1 MVEVRRV
8 VIVGASLAGL
18 TAAETLRDAG
28 YEGTITVVEAASSLP
43 PDRPPLSKQVLSGE
57 WEPHRAAPPS
67 AERIDDFDLDLRFGV
82 RAAGLDVGGR
92 RLELPDGTLRFDR
105 LLVATGAS
113 PRHLSRPEAMEGI
126 HVLRT
131 MEDCLAIRSD
141 LDAEPGRVVVV
152 GAGFIGA
159 EVAATCRSRGLEV
172 TVLEALDVALG
183 RVLGPEIGGVVGDI
197 HRDNGVDL
205 KLGVGVEG
213 FEGSDRVGGVR
224 LNDGSLVAA
233 DVVVVGVGVVP
244 NTGWLAGSGLTVDDG
259 VVCDETCLAAPGVA
273 AAGDVARWPN
283 QLFGRSMRVEHW
295 DNALEQGAAAARRL
309 LAGAGEAVPYAPVPW
324 FWSDQYDR
332 KIQLAGWIDGADEC
346 KVVEGSLPE
355 RRFVAAY
362 RRGPRLTGVLGMN
375 RPRQVMQFRTRI
387 AEGITWDDALAEL
400 DQGGDE
406 R

>member
-1 MVEVRRV
+1 MGDVHRI

-28 YEGTITVVEAASSLP
+28 YEGTITLVDAAPSLP

-57 WEPHRAAPPS
+57 WEPERASPPS
-67 AERIDDFDLDLRFGV
+67 AERLGDFDLDLHFGA
-82 RAAGLDVGGR
+82 RAVGLDVGGH
-92 RLELPDGTLRFDR
+92 RLELDDGALQFDR
-105 LLVATGAS
+105 LLIATGAS
-113 PRHLSRPEAMEGI
+113 PRRLSPPEGMEGI

-141 LDAEPGRVVVV
+141 LDAGPERVVVI

-159 EVAATCRSRGLEV
+159 EVAATCRKRGLAV
-172 TVLEALDVALG
+172 TVLEALDVVLG
-183 RVLGPEIGGVVGDI
+183 RVLGPEIGAVVGNL

-205 KLGVGVEG
+205 RLGVGVEG

-224 LNDGSLVAA
+224 LIDGSLIDA
-233 DVVVVGVGVVP
+233 DVVVVGIGVVP
-244 NTGWLAGSGLTVDDG
+244 NTGWLDGSGLTIDSG
-259 VVCDETCLAAPGVA
+259 VVCDQTCLAAPGVA

-283 QLFGRSMRVEHW
+283 RLFGQTMRVEHW
-295 DNALEQGAAAARRL
+295 DNALEQGAAAAHRL
-309 LAGAGEAVPYAPVPW
+309 LVADDEAVPFAPVPW

-346 KVVEGSLPE
+346 KVVDGSLTE

-375 RPRQVMQFRTRI
+375 RPRHVMRFKLRI
-387 AEGITWDDALAEL
+387 AEGIAWDEALAEL
-400 DQGGDE
+400 DGEGD
-406 R
+406 